1 MFVLTKSKK
10 KASSRQQ
17 IAIKGV
23 DQDVLLLPNHEY
35 RAVLQVSAL
44 NFELKSEAEQDA
56 LIDTYQS
63 FLNSLSSDLQILV
76 RVRELDMDKYL
87 ANFRRRGE
95 SERDDVYRVQAENY
109 IKFVSKMV
117 TTNKILTRHFYVV
130 VPLSG
135 ETDFGIVGEQLA
147 LNVDIVSK
155 GLARMGM
162 HSNRLSSLELLE
174 LFYSFYNPVDAKR
187 QPLTEQTL
195 QLLTEGY
202 I

>member
-23 DQDVLLLPNHEY
+23 DQDVLLLPNQEY

-63 FLNSLSSDLQILV
+63 FLNNLSSDLQILV

-95 SERDDVYRVQAENY
+95 SERDDIYRVQAENY

>member
-1 MFVLTKSKK
+1 MSVLTKSNK

-23 DQDVLLLPNHEY
+23 SDDILLLPNNEY
-35 RAVLQVSAL
+35 RAVLRVSAL

-63 FLNSLSSDLQILV
+63 FLNSLSTDLQILI

-87 ANFRRRGE
+87 ADFTRRSE
-95 SERDDVYRVQAENY
+95 SEEEEVYKKQNQNY

-130 VPLSG
+130 VPLANES
-135 ETDFGIVGEQLA
+135 DFAIVKEQLA
-147 LNVDIVSK
+147 LNVDIVTK

-162 HSNRLSSLELLE
+162 HSDRLKDLQLLE
-174 LFYSFYNPVDAKR
+174 LFYSFYNPADAKR

-195 QLLTEGY
+195 QMLTEAY